1 MKLHKIVLL
10 CILILVLIAMD
21 FSEARGRSGGRSG
34 SSSRSRGSSRNSGG
48 SSRSRSSRGS
58 NTAYKAKKVTKYTPI
73 KATSARSPVI
83 GTQATKGLRSSTF
96 TKVFVGYMLARYA
109 FGSAPVYRYGY
120 PMYRS
125 YVTIPENRAVRLTFE
140 ERKLLDAD
148 GNLCVNKTR
157 KEEEQTLLEGI
168 DEHLVELNTAIV
180 YKETGKVKRFE
191 GIDKTVSLE
200 DIEKEDFALMSNAR
214 YNMTIVNGTNCTQ
227 IEKKVNGTMVAMY
240 QTNPNYQTN
249 ADYQTNP
256 NNAGMLYI
264 SYKLLLAGIA
274 LLGFLNM

>member
-21 FSEARGRSGGRSG
+21 FSEARGRGGGRSG

-58 NTAYKAKKVTKYTPI
+58 NTAKKVTKYTPI

-83 GTQATKGLRSSTF
+83 VTQATKGSRSRTF
-96 TKVFVGYMLARYA
+96 TKVFVGYMIARYA

-125 YVTIPENRAVRLTFE
+125 YVTIPENRAVRLASE

-168 DEHLVELNTAIV
+168 DEHLVELNTTIV

-227 IEKKVNGTMVAMY
+227 IEKKVKGTMVAM
-240 QTNPNYQTN
+240 
-249 ADYQTNP
+249 YQTNP